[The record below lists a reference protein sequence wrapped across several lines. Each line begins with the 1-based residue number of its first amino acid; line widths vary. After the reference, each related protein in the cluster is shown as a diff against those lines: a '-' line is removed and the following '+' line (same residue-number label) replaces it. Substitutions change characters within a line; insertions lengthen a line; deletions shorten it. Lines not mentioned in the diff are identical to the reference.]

1 MAEYIMKD
9 VVSAFRYL
17 PYGMLAGSVI
27 AVILSVMNHRR
38 VKQGRASLSVVAYTG
53 LFVYIV
59 ILLCITVLSR
69 ESGSSKGIDLEL
81 FATWGINT
89 RNNAYVIE
97 NILLFVPFGIL
108 CAWVIPLAGR
118 LLGCASMG
126 LMVSLGIECL
136 QLITGRGYFQ
146 IDDILTNTL
155 GAIAGYLLYR
165 CVVRKKK

>member
-9 VVSAFRYL
+9 MVSAFRYL
-17 PYGMLAGSVI
+17 PYGMLSGSVI
-27 AVILSVMNHRR
+27 AMILSVLKHRR
-38 VKQGRASLSVVAYTG
+38 VKQGRVSFSVLAYTG

-126 LMVSLGIECL
+126 LMVSFGIECL

-155 GAIAGYLLYR
+155 GAIVGYLLYR